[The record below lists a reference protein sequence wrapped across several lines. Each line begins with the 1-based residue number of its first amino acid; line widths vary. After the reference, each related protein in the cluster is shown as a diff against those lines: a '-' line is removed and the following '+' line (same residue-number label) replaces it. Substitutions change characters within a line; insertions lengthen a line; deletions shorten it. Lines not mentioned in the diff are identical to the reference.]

1 MEAKKEIQRGEA
13 AEQLLRNELLQ
24 EAFAMVESGIIE
36 QWKAAP
42 IRDREGQ
49 HELKLMLKLLGDV
62 RGYIKEVANT
72 GKLARIGA
80 DKSANVAIMSQKYY

>member
-1 MEAKKEIQRGEA
+1 MEVKKEMQRGEE

-24 EAFAMVESGIIE
+24 EAFEMVETGIIE
-36 QWKAAP
+36 QWKSAP
-42 IRDREGQ
+42 IRDIQGQ

-80 DKSANVAIMSQKYY
+80 DKSANVSIMQQKFY